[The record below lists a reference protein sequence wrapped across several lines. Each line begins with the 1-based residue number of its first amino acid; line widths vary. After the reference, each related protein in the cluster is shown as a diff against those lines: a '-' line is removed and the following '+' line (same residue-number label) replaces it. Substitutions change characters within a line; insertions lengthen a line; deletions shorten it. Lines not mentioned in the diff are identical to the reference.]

1 MLRLCN
7 TYTLLYLIPKRRCS
21 GKHIFL
27 RCLVTQYISEALRIS
42 IFKSKTQL
50 LVAKSKKY
58 TAKSFGENPIFQM
71 SHKSCYLKAH
81 QITLIRH
88 KHTHKTTLT
97 QIMISKQF
105 HFLSFCLLYQGSIM
119 ISYYSHQNSISKINQ
134 PQGSISHPCNCLR
147 TKFTVHLQKL
157 ASCKYN
163 A

>member
-1 MLRLCN
+1 MATLNWKVTRKIVKQVVLDVWNFYHSFIPLHQMQRPQEKIHTLRLCN

-58 TAKSFGENPIFQM
+58 TAKLFGENRIFQM

-97 QIMISKQF
+97 
-105 HFLSFCLLYQGSIM
+105 
-119 ISYYSHQNSISKINQ
+119 
-134 PQGSISHPCNCLR
+134 
-147 TKFTVHLQKL
+147 
-157 ASCKYN
+157 
-163 A
+163 